1 LLEQEKNAQINLEN
15 ALNLEETFWKE
26 KAKVKWHIEG
36 DRNTAYF
43 HRLAKIKQASSLITN
58 MRNGDVML
66 NEPEEVSAHIVN
78 HFTDLFTQ
86 NSNTINNGMV
96 EEVIPNLITDR
107 INRILT
113 ILPNHDE
120 IHSAVFSLNQDSA
133 PSPDGFGAVFFQKYS
148 EIIKHDVIKAV
159 LQFFNSGWLLPNF
172 NSNTLVLI
180 PKTNNADSVDQY
192 RPIAVANFKFKIIS
206 KILADRLASI
216 MPAITSVQQRGFIR
230 GRNIKDCICLTS
242 EAINVLNKKSFGGNM
257 ALKVDIAKAF
267 DTLDW
272 NFLLRVLKAFGF
284 NDIFCN
290 WIQSILASAKISISI
305 NGKLHGFFS
314 CSRGVRQ
321 GDPLSP
327 LLFCLAEEVISRS
340 TTKLVREGKLKLILG
355 SRNNP
360 VPSHILYA
368 DDIMLFCKAS
378 NSNIQAL
385 TNLFQ
390 KYAQISGQFVN
401 PQKSFIYAGS
411 INHHRLLNIATST
424 GFNIGSLP
432 FTYLGVPIFR
442 GKPKTIHLQPYVD
455 KVKTKLSSWKASL
468 LSIAGRVQLVKSVAQ
483 SILLHCV
490 SIYSWPV
497 KLIKDVERWMRNF
510 IWSGDVNQ
518 RKLVTVP
525 WKKVCSPLN
534 EGGLGIRSLSSINEG
549 ANLKLCWELCN
560 SNHHWAQFLRC

>member
-1 LLEQEKNAQINLEN
+1 MLEQEKNAQINLEN

-86 NSNTINNGMV
+86 NSNTINNAMV

-257 ALKVDIAKAF
+257 ALKVDIEKAF